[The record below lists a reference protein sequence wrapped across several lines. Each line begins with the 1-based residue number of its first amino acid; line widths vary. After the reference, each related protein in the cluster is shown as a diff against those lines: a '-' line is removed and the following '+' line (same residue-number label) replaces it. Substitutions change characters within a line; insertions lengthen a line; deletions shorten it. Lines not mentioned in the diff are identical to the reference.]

1 MVWDLII
8 IGGGPAGLT
17 AGLYA
22 SRAKVNT
29 LLIEKLISGGQMTN
43 TSEIENY
50 PGTPK
55 GTTGT
60 EIAFRME
67 EQAKEF
73 GLKIIN
79 KEVDGIK
86 IEEGEKAVLCGDEV
100 YPTKSIII
108 ASGAEPRKLQVP
120 GEEEYIGRGVS
131 YCATCDGAFFND
143 KDIIVVGGG
152 DTAIEEALFLTRFA
166 RKVKVVH
173 RRDKLR
179 ATQILQERAF
189 QNENIEFIWDS
200 VVNEIKGAELVEEVI
215 LENVK
220 TGALSTIP
228 IDGIFVAVGYVPDTE
243 SLKGLITLDNN
254 GYIITNENM
263 ETNIP
268 GVFAA
273 GDIRNKP
280 LRQVV
285 TATSDGAVAAV
296 KASEYIENL
305 G

>member
-1 MVWDLII
+1 MDWDLII

-22 SRAKVNT
+22 SRAKVRT
-29 LLIEKLISGGQMTN
+29 LLMEKLISGGQMTN
-43 TSEIENY
+43 TTEIENY

-60 EIAFRME
+60 ELAFRME

-73 GLKIIN
+73 GLKFVS
-79 KEVDGIK
+79 KKVDAVK
-86 IEEGEKAVLCGDEV
+86 IQEGKKLVLCGNEV
-100 YPTKSIII
+100 YTAKSILI

-131 YCATCDGAFFND
+131 YCATCDGAFFSD

-152 DTAIEEALFLTRFA
+152 DTAIEEALFLTRYA
-166 RKVKVVH
+166 RKVKVIH

-189 QNENIEFIWDS
+189 KNKNIEFIWDS
-200 VVNEIKGAELVEEVI
+200 VVKEIKGTALVEEVI

-220 TGALSTIP
+220 TGELTSMP
-228 IDGIFVAVGYVPDTE
+228 IDGIFVAVGYVPDTKFLE
-243 SLKGLITLDNN
+243 GLITLDSN

-268 GVFAA
+268 GIFAA
-273 GDIRNKP
+273 GDIRKKP

-285 TATSDGAVAAV
+285 TAASDGAIAAV
-296 KASEYIENL
+296 MASNYIENL

>member
-22 SRAKVNT
+22 SRAKVST

-200 VVNEIKGAELVEEVI
+200 VVKEIKGAELVEEVI
-215 LENVK
+215 LENAK

-285 TATSDGAVAAV
+285 TAASDGAVAAV